1 MRRSFRENNA
11 VLICGKN
18 TMMRAAL
25 TQMNTKPEEGDEDY
39 EQRIADFVERPHV
52 DKIIA

>member
-1 MRRSFRENNA
+1 MRRSFREKNA

-25 TQMNTKPEEGDEDY
+25 TELGRKPEVGEEDY
-39 EQRIADFVERPHV
+39 EQKIADYVERPQL